1 MSIAFIHV
9 GKTGGTTIN
18 YLLSNTYKK
27 NYIEYHHRKDYKKNE
42 KYVLWIR
49 NPISRFVSAFNH
61 SYYGIHT
68 KITSI
73 KKFDFNHCL
82 IPKRMENS
90 IGKNYVFSE
99 EYDKQFKE
107 FQNANELAE
116 SLTSTDDILRN
127 KAMKLM
133 KRTEEHLFKSL
144 GWYLDNGQFLKM
156 NRENILFVG
165 KTETMKNDINQLST
179 ILNVK
184 LDINV
189 KLRENIYVDKSMKY
203 LSPLAIQ
210 NIINW
215 YENTDYRALKLLLK
229 DGWIDKETFESY
241 YIYNV

>member
-1 MSIAFIHV
+1 
-9 GKTGGTTIN
+9 
-18 YLLSNTYKK
+18 
-27 NYIEYHHRKDYKKNE
+27 
-42 KYVLWIR
+42 
-49 NPISRFVSAFNH
+49 
-61 SYYGIHT
+61 
-68 KITSI
+68 
-73 KKFDFNHCL
+73 
-82 IPKRMENS
+82 
-90 IGKNYVFSE
+90 
-99 EYDKQFKE
+99 
-107 FQNANELAE
+107 
-116 SLTSTDDILRN
+116 
-127 KAMKLM
+127 
-133 KRTEEHLFKSL
+133 
-144 GWYLDNGQFLKM
+144 M

>member
-18 YLLSNTYKK
+18 YLLSNTCSKH
-27 NYIEYHHRKDYKKNE
+27 YIEYHHRKDYKKNE
-42 KYVLWIR
+42 KYILWIR
-49 NPISRFVSAFNH
+49 NPITRFVSAFNH

-68 KITSI
+68 KLSSI
-73 KKFDFNHCL
+73 KKFDFKHCL

-90 IGKNYVFSE
+90 VGRNYVFSE

-107 FQNANELAE
+107 FRNANELAE
-116 SLTSTDDILRN
+116 SLTSSNHILRN
-127 KAMKLM
+127 KAIQLM
-133 KRTEEHLFKSL
+133 TRTEEHLFKGL
-144 GWYLDNGQFLKM
+144 GWYLDNGNFLKR

-165 KTETMKNDINQLST
+165 KTETMENDIIQLSN

-184 LDINV
+184 LDVNV
-189 KLRENIYVDKSMKY
+189 KLRENVYVDKSMKY

-215 YENTDYRALKLLLK
+215 YEKSDYLVLKQLLN
-229 DGWIDKETFESY
+229 DEWIDKETFESY
-241 YIYNV
+241 YIYNN

>member
-18 YLLSNTYKK
+18 YLLLNVYNK
-27 NYIEYHHRKDYKKNE
+27 NYIEYHHRRDYNANE
-42 KYVLWIR
+42 KYILWIR
-49 NPISRFVSAFNH
+49 NPIHRFVSAFNH

-68 KITSI
+68 DTNTI
-73 KKFDFNHCL
+73 KSFDFNNCL

-90 IGKNYVFSE
+90 IGRSYVFSK

-107 FQNANELAE
+107 FRNANELAE
-116 SLTSTDDILRN
+116 SLTSSNHILRE
-127 KAMKLM
+127 KAIQLM
-133 KRTEEHLFKSL
+133 SRPEEHLFKGL
-144 GWYLDNGQFLKM
+144 GWYLENGKFLKKKGQ
-156 NRENILFVG
+156 NILFVG
-165 KTETMKNDINQLST
+165 KTETMKNDILKLSS

-184 LDINV
+184 LDVNI

-215 YENTDYRALKLLLK
+215 YENTDYATLKQLLN
-229 DGWIDKETFESY
+229 DGWIDKETLDSY
-241 YIYNV
+241 YIYNN